1 MIIPDEIK
9 KLIHEYIEKNGKR
22 PLGFN
27 YDEWNSLEEYKK
39 YLEKELEKQHL
50 LKIVGAI
57 FMERRWKDEISYI
70 SIFNINNS

>member
-27 YDEWNSLEEYKK
+27 YDEWNSFEEYKK
-39 YLEKELEKQHL
+39 YLEKELEKQ
-50 LKIVGAI
+50 
-57 FMERRWKDEISYI
+57 
-70 SIFNINNS
+70 